1 MLSLLSSKQELWLE
15 ALHKKKGVDFNEIF
29 SPVVKHNSIRAL
41 LDMVAFHDIELEQLD
56 VKTTSLYS
64 NLEEQI
70 VMAQPE
76 GFECKGMEDHMC
88 LSYKSLYGIKQSSR
102 Q

>member
-1 MLSLLSSKQELWLE
+1 M
-15 ALHKKKGVDFNEIF
+15 DFNEIF

-41 LDMVAFHDIELEQLD
+41 LAMVAFHDMELEQLD
-56 VKTTSLYS
+56 VKTTFLNS

-70 VMAQPE
+70 MMAQLE
-76 GFECKGMEDHMC
+76 GFECKGMEDHVC
-88 LSYKSLYGIKQSSR
+88 LSYKSLYGIKQSPR